1 MKNKNSIISITNIL
15 ADSNDI
21 VADIVKYSEAKGALA
36 TLRDSIK
43 ARLQDL
49 ASNAGVTLADAVA
62 PLRAALI
69 AEGID
74 KRRVSDVLLDLGI
87 RAKAPKTGGKKS
99 EKRAAQSSRFD
110 KEAMKLAQSIRKGH
124 KLADAVAIARR
135 AYIILRDSK

>member
-43 ARLQDL
+43 ARLHDL
-49 ASNAGVTLADAVA
+49 ASNAGVTLADAA
-62 PLRAALI
+62 KPLRAALV
-69 AEGID
+69 AEGMD
-74 KRRVSDVLLDLGI
+74 KRRVSEVLLELGI
-87 RAKAPKTGGKKS
+87 RERVAVKN
-99 EKRAAQSSRFD
+99 EKRAVQSSRFD
-110 KEAMKLAQSIRKGH
+110 KEAVKLAQSIRKGH